1 MTDFKI
7 IRYFVPTGSDTFAK
21 GWYEVDTNGERVD
34 GVRDV
39 SDQIYA
45 GPNRLII
52 DAATPATESGRVLT
66 GGGDDDEILIKSDA
80 SVVTIHDTI
89 GSNVIVFDVDVII
102 TSVEASTVE
111 IVPGGPEIKQY
122 VITLDSGNAITVR
135 ITPTTTFQHLGD
147 RTKADPL
154 TDEEFIA
161 AYGERDDG
169 TGTNINGFTP
179 TDKFAPAPADW

>member
-111 IVPGGPEIKQY
+111 IVLGTEIEQY
-122 VITLDSGNAITVR
+122 VITLASGNAITVR
-135 ITPTTTFQHLGD
+135 TTPTTTFQHLGD

-169 TGTNINGFTP
+169 SGVRI
-179 TDKFAPAPADW
+179 